1 MAVRGFDILINDIN
15 RLIRSETIYIGAIN
29 SVLAAYLERIFENGK
44 DSSNSEIG
52 TYSTK
57 PISISKENQSRDTG
71 KTYFKGGY
79 REYKSLIGK
88 GSDSV
93 NLRNTDQMMMDLGT
107 TISGNEYGIGFNNNF
122 NADKR
127 DWMEEKYGKEIFN
140 TTDEEDNIFIN
151 VIQSKID

>member
-15 RLIRSETIYIGAIN
+15 RLIRSERIYIGAIN
-29 SVLAAYLERIFENGK
+29 SVLAAQKERIFENGK
-44 DSSNSEIG
+44 DSSNSQIG

-57 PISISKENQSRDTG
+57 PISISKKNQSRNTG

-88 GSDSV
+88 GSEFV
-93 NLRNTDQMMMDLGT
+93 NSRNTDQMMMDLGT
-107 TISGNEYGIGFNNNF
+107 TISGNEYGIGFSNSF

-127 DWMEEKYGKEIFN
+127 DWMEEKYGKEIYN
-140 TTDEEDNIFIN
+140 TTDEEDDIFIN

>member
-1 MAVRGFDILINDIN
+1 MAVKGFDILINDIN

-107 TISGNEYGIGFNNNF
+107 TISGNKYGIGFSNSF
-122 NADKR
+122 NAEKR

-140 TTDEEDNIFIN
+140 TTDQEDDIFIN